1 MDYKD
6 IKTGDLLFLQGT
18 TGLAKQIQK
27 AQLQN
32 GNVYYQLN
40 HVGRFL
46 WLNGI
51 LCVAEEDYPGVYD
64 INVFDDEYVKSKA
77 TVYVGRVRGKELT
90 DLEKIKLVKASLK
103 RASQDR
109 LTNYAYTDILAF
121 KVNSL
126 SVKWFKK
133 DFWIGRKRNKKDR
146 YTCSQSE
153 CQMLQEYFGIM
164 KYQNYLRCYPAD
176 IADCN
181 DVEILK
187 IKY

>member
-1 MDYKD
+1 MNIKD

-18 TGLAKQIQK
+18 TGLAMQIQN

-32 GNVYYQLN
+32 SNLYYQLN

-51 LCVAEEDYPGVYD
+51 LCIAEEDYPGVYD
-64 INVFDDEYVKSKA
+64 INIFNDEYVKSKS
-77 TVYVGRVRGKELT
+77 TVFLGRVKGKELT
-90 DLEKIKLVKASLK
+90 EEKKMELVKASLT

-109 LTNYAYTDILAF
+109 LTNYAYLDILAF

-126 SVKWFKK
+126 SVKFFKK
-133 DFWIGRKRNKKDR
+133 DFWIGRKKNKKDR

-153 CQMLQEYFGIM
+153 CKMLQEYFGIM
-164 KYQNYLRCYPAD
+164 LDQDYLRCYPAD
-176 IADCN
+176 IADCKQIT
-181 DVEILK
+181 VSK